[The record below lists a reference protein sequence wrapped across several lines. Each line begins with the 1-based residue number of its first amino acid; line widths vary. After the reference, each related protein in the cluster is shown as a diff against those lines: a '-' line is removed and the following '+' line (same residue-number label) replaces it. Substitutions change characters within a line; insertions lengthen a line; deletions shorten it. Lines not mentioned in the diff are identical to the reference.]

1 MRVCQSISEFQD
13 DFEVGKTLGMGGF
26 AVVKMCKKKA
36 TGVMHAVKVVDKTR
50 YQPGDQSLAREVAVL
65 QTVMHSNC
73 MRLDEVYVTPRHVLV
88 VSELAEGGELHTELV
103 RRGRFPEA
111 EAASITKQILKGVQY
126 LHSCGIVHR
135 DLKLE
140 NILFS
145 DKTPQRLIKLCDFG
159 LSKVF
164 GGGEQL
170 ETMCGSPQYVAPEIL
185 AIAAGMQQP
194 YTPAVDMWSAGV
206 ILYMLLVGFSPF
218 EDDNDAVLFSRIRR
232 GEYSMDEPEWADV
245 SDAAKEVVRGLMN
258 VDTAKRWTAEVA
270 LAHPWLAS
278 AYDPGAGA
286 APMAS

>member
-1 MRVCQSISEFQD
+1 MQ
-13 DFEVGKTLGMGGF
+13 
-26 AVVKMCKKKA
+26 
-36 TGVMHAVKVVDKTR
+36 
-50 YQPGDQSLAREVAVL
+50 
-65 QTVMHSNC
+65 
-73 MRLDEVYVTPRHVLV
+73 
-88 VSELAEGGELHTELV
+88 
-103 RRGRFPEA
+103 
-111 EAASITKQILKGVQY
+111 
-126 LHSCGIVHR
+126 

-218 EDDNDAVLFSRIRR
+218 EDDNDAVLFNRIRR

-270 LAHPWLAS
+270 LARPWLAS

>member
-13 DFEVGKTLGMGGF
+13 DFEMGKTLGMGGF

-135 DLKLE
+135 V
-140 NILFS
+140 S
-145 DKTPQRLIKLCDFG
+145 P
-159 LSKVF
+159 LS
-164 GGGEQL
+164 
-170 ETMCGSPQYVAPEIL
+170 
-185 AIAAGMQQP
+185 
-194 YTPAVDMWSAGV
+194 
-206 ILYMLLVGFSPF
+206 
-218 EDDNDAVLFSRIRR
+218 
-232 GEYSMDEPEWADV
+232 
-245 SDAAKEVVRGLMN
+245 
-258 VDTAKRWTAEVA
+258 
-270 LAHPWLAS
+270 
-278 AYDPGAGA
+278 AGA
-286 APMAS
+286 ARADALACARWRTRRRRPRGRDAACDEHPVLTLTPFASPCAHPPLRAPRTH